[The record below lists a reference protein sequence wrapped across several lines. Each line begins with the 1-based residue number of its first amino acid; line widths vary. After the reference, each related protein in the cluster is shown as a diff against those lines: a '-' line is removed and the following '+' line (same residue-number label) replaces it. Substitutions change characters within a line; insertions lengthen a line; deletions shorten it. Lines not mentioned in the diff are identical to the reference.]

1 VIEKWR
7 LGKTRDFNL
16 KGLSFIT
23 VTPIV
28 IQDDV
33 VPNASYQE

>member
-28 IQDDV
+28 IQDDGSNT
-33 VPNASYQE
+33 PYQE